1 PLGRARGHV
10 RFEGVSFAYDGQNP
24 VLQDIHLD
32 APPGSTIALVGT
44 TGAGKSTLVSL
55 IPRFYDVTAGRVLV
69 DGYDVRDL
77 ELESLR
83 RNIGFVLQETFL
95 FSASVRE
102 NIAYG
107 RPDAS
112 MDEIVAAA
120 RRAQAHDFIM
130 ELPRGYDTVVGERGL
145 GLSGGQ
151 KQRIAIARALLMDP
165 P

>member
-1 PLGRARGHV
+1 
-10 RFEGVSFAYDGQNP
+10 EGVSFAYDARTP
-24 VLQDIHLD
+24 VLRGIDLD
-32 APPGSTIALVGT
+32 APPGSTIALIGT
-44 TGAGKSTLVSL
+44 TGAGKTSLVSL

-69 DGYDVRDL
+69 DGRDVRDL

-95 FSASVRE
+95 FSATVRE

-112 MDEIVAAA
+112 LDEIIEAA
-120 RRAQAHDFIM
+120 RRAQAHDFILEM
-130 ELPRGYDTVVGERGL
+130 PRGYDTVVGERGL

-165 P
+165 PILILDDATS